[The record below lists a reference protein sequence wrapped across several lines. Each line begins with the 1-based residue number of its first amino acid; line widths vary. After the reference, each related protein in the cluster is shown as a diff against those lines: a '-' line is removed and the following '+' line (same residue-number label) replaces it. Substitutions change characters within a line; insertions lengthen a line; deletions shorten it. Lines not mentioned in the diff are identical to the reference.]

1 MSGQP
6 QEPMHRW
13 IEIPT
18 PPGAVLPVRTFRM
31 RVPGGWLYRH
41 ADRAPTFFRRY
52 RISRPVF
59 VPDPSFQSV

>member
-1 MSGQP
+1 M
-6 QEPMHRW
+6 
-13 IEIPT
+13 EIPT
-18 PPGAVLPVRTFRM
+18 PPGAVFPVRTFRM

-52 RISRPVF
+52 RISLPVF